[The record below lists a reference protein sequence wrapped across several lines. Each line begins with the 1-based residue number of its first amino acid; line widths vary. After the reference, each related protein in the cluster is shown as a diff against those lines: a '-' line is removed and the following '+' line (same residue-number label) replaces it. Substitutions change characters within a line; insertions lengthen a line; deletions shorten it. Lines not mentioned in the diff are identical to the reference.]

1 MTREKRL
8 QSLIRRLMIGAA
20 SVSAFIVIWYIVAW
34 IDKESVVVYPHNA
47 FGVIASYFT
56 TQIPWRGYALQ
67 QEVVASLGR
76 LFWGFLLAFALAV
89 PLGLLIGYSWIAN
102 VASRPI
108 IEVLRPIPPLAWLP
122 VFVVVFRNDV
132 GPIMVVF
139 LGIFFPVLLA
149 MVFGVRSVP
158 KELVEAARTLGANRL
173 AIFKKVIF
181 PSTVPYMMNGIYTG
195 LGVGWMCIVAAE
207 MMGVR
212 GGGLGEL
219 ISSAGSS
226 GNYDVMYA
234 AMILLGVFGFLTTEM
249 ARILSQ
255 EVRRWMGMKAD

>member
-1 MTREKRL
+1 MTKEKRL
-8 QSLIRRLMIGAA
+8 QSLLRRLMIGAA
-20 SVSAFIVIWYIVAW
+20 SVAAFIVIWYIVAW

-47 FGVIASYFT
+47 FVALLSSFVAP
-56 TQIPWRGYALQ
+56 IPWRGFAMQ
-67 QEVVASLGR
+67 QEIVSSLGR

-102 VASRPI
+102 VASKPI

-122 VFVVVFRNDV
+122 VFVVVFRNDL
-132 GPIMVVF
+132 GPVMVVF

-149 MVFGVRSVP
+149 VIFGVRSVP
-158 KELVEAARTLGANRL
+158 RELVEAARTLGANKL

-219 ISSAGSS
+219 IFSAGSS

-234 AMILLGVFGFLTTEM
+234 AMVMLGVLGFLTTEM
-249 ARILSQ
+249 ARVLSQ

>member
-8 QSLIRRLMIGAA
+8 QSYLRRSMIGAA
-20 SVSAFIVIWYIVAW
+20 SVSVFIVIWYIVAW
-34 IDKESVVVYPHNA
+34 IDHESVIVYPHNVFA
-47 FGVIASYFT
+47 TLMSSFAAP
-56 TQIPWRGYALQ
+56 IPWRGHAISQ
-67 QEVVASLGR
+67 DIVASLGR
-76 LFWGFLLAFALAV
+76 LFWGFMLAFALAV

-122 VFVVVFRNDV
+122 VFIVVFRNDL
-132 GPIMVVF
+132 GPVMVVF

-149 MVFGVRSVP
+149 VIFGVRSVP
-158 KELVEAARTLGANRL
+158 RELVEAARTLGAKRP

-207 MMGVR
+207 MIGVR
-212 GGGLGEL
+212 GGGLGDL
-219 ISSAGSS
+219 IWQSYSS
-226 GNYDVMYA
+226 GNYPELYAGMVM
-234 AMILLGVFGFLTTEM
+234 LGVFGFLTTEL

-255 EVRRWMGMKAD
+255 EVRRWMGMKMD